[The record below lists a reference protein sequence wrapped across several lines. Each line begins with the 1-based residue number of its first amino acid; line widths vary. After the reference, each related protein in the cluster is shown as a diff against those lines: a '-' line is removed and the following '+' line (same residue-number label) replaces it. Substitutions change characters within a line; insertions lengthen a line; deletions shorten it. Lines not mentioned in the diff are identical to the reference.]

1 MKLAVLPSLQGVAAD
16 AWDALTGPDHPFVEH
31 AFLLALEQTGS
42 VGPGTS
48 WMPAYLVVVEDAV
61 DVAAALDEGT
71 PLRPLAAAPCYLK
84 GDSWGEFVFDWQWA
98 EVFALQGKA
107 YYPKLVCAVP
117 FTPATG
123 RRLLVDDARPAADA
137 LRAQLVAGLAGLAR
151 QTNASSAHA
160 LFLEPSDLQVFLDGG
175 FAERWTLQHQFHNRD
190 AEGRPYP
197 SFDAFLASMRAPA
210 RKAVRRERR
219 IAASHGLTLELR
231 WGHELSADDWA
242 RIAELYRL
250 GCARYGSPPYLDSA
264 MFAWMR
270 DAFAERVRCSLA
282 RDPDGRIVAM
292 TLNFEKQGV
301 LYGRYWGAED
311 EWPMLHFELAY
322 YRLIEDAITRGL
334 GRLEA
339 GSGGG
344 HKLRRGLQ
352 PTLCRSAHLVFDPEL
367 GPAIRAWLERER
379 RAIGQQRAALRAA
392 GTERRDGT

>member
-1 MKLAVLPSLQGVAAD
+1 MKLVVLPSLQGLAAD

-61 DVAAALDEGT
+61 DVAAALDAGT

-84 GDSWGEFVFDWQWA
+84 GDSWGAFVFDWQWA
-98 EVFALQGKA
+98 EVFSLQGKA

-123 RRLLVDDARPAADA
+123 RRLLVDDARPDADA
-137 LRAQLVAGLAGLAR
+137 LRAQLVAGMAALAR
-151 QTNASSAHA
+151 QTDASAAHA
-160 LFLEPSDLQVFLDGG
+160 LFLEPADLQVFLDGG

-190 AEGRPYP
+190 ADEQPFA
-197 SFDAFLASMRAPA
+197 SFEAFLAAMRAPA

-219 IAASHGLTLELR
+219 IAASHGLALEVR
-231 WGHELSADDWA
+231 WGHELDADDWA
-242 RIAELYRL
+242 RIAELYRA
-250 GCARYGSPPYLDSA
+250 GCARYGSPPYLEPA

-270 DAFAERVRCSLA
+270 DAFADRVRCSLA
-282 RDPDGRIVAM
+282 REPDGRIVAM

-301 LYGRYWGAED
+301 
-311 EWPMLHFELAY
+311 LHFELAY

-334 GRLEA
+334 RRLEA

-367 GPAIRAWLERER
+367 GPAIRAWLARER
-379 RAIGQQRAALRAA
+379 RAIGQQRLALRAT
-392 GTERRDGT
+392 GTVRRNST